1 MAGMEAAQAQY
12 EELRRQALLGCAPR
26 RGWRR
31 AASRAPDW
39 RGCWPCRPRASFH
52 GLLVGAARPRWS
64 GHADPREDAL
74 RDVYAFLLAGLAA
87 APGDGRCAGEGS
99 VVRARVN

>member
-1 MAGMEAAQAQY
+1 MEAAQAQY

-26 RGWRR
+26 QGVAARR
-31 AASRAPDW
+31 FARAGLAGLLAMPAAE
-39 RGCWPCRPRASFH
+39 PRFH

-87 APGDGRCAGEGS
+87 APGDGR
-99 VVRARVN
+99 VRR